1 MRNNHLTKHNGDE
14 QLRCRFSVLINRHK
28 MFGNMFKLAV
38 WGVMLLL
45 IGVAAGYSKVNATG
59 IQAGSESLFGTS
71 QQAQLL
77 IQNWM
82 VGDGLPVNAV
92 VDINQCNRGFIWFT
106 TYEGIVRYDGVEFRT
121 YNTSEYPEINTNRFT
136 WIKADPFDPEVMWFV
151 TEYGGMLKMKN
162 GVFTFF
168 NEENGFTDAKSSTPF
183 AWDGKLMFATENGLF
198 YYDHAQEA
206 MRPFVFPAMD
216 EVNPYFTSYATDQFG
231 SLYLTTLNEVI
242 AINPQRDVLKF
253 DVPGYHPDRS
263 RLLSYRG
270 SVILYVIPSLYYINA
285 ETFEKVEVNDQHD
298 TFNGLGIMVGD
309 DRLFINSSSGI
320 SVFGKDATL
329 NLNEQFF
336 VEDLSAAG
344 LLRYQPF
351 KIGDTWFF
359 PTNKGK
365 MITANGVHFNVIDR
379 NEYPLLQNVTKSF
392 QDKDGNIW
400 LASLFNGLI
409 RVSDALVYS
418 IRTRDEAG
426 DDRLMGIYEDSRGD
440 IWMSTRR
447 GQIYRKQE
455 NMQPQPFPLL
465 PGRNP
470 LMDVY
475 VFASDAD
482 GTLYAGVNR
491 FGIAKQRPDGYF
503 EWLSTDLHQDVLE
516 IRALHIADDQT
527 MWVGLLS
534 GLRKLRNGVSV
545 SYACQDQMS
554 RAFVQQIK
562 ADGEGGLWIA
572 TLRAG
577 LFYLNDSTGDC
588 KHYTTRDGLGNNSV
602 RGIYLDRYD
611 TGTVWI
617 ATEGGGLT
625 RYKNTELKTV
635 NASMGLFRDLLH
647 NVTEDFR
654 GRLWMSTNHGIFFVY
669 KEDVNQLLDDDKLR
683 IRSTVFTERQGLANS
698 EGNGGF
704 QSSFILRDNG
714 QLFFATQMGMA
725 FFETN
730 EIESERVSP
739 IPIIDLFTSEGV
751 VSQFP
756 DKLVLPA
763 GDDDFM
769 INYTSIAF
777 NAPDAVRF
785 WYKLEGYEDR
795 WTAAGNRRIT
805 SYTNLPPKT
814 YQFVLTATD
823 PLDPQFTQAA
833 QTRLIITIQPHFYQT
848 WWFRTVLACMLVL
861 VLYSGYHYRIGA
873 YERQERLLT
882 RKVDERTSELLAE
895 KEAALKQQRLIAM
908 QANDLKQLNEVKDRF
923 FSIIAHDLRG
933 PFMGIRGLIEL
944 IRDHRE
950 ELDDEK
956 YEEVLDLLHSSA
968 ENHSK
973 LLDNLLNWARIQ
985 LNQVKVTPAETNVRQ
1000 VMQAAAASWE
1010 LPAQSKSLR
1019 FNMQL
1024 SDFQLTTDQNM
1035 IITILRNLISNAVK
1049 FSWPDSEIILKTY
1062 KDDRTAVF
1070 EIQDFGTGMSEKQLR
1085 KLFTLEKEV
1094 SHKGTSEETG
1104 TGLGLVLVSDM
1115 VKMLNGTIEVK
1126 SKKGIG
1132 TLFRVKIPLIEPE
1145 ITAGEAEQS

>member
-121 YNTSEYPEINTNRFT
+121 YNTSDYPEINTNRFT
-136 WIKADPFDPEVMWFV
+136 WIKADPFDPELMWFV

-168 NEENGFTDAKSSTPF
+168 NEENGFTDAKSSTPL
-183 AWDGKLMFATENGLF
+183 AWNGKLMFATENGLF

-216 EVNPYFTSYATDQFG
+216 EVNPYFTSAATDRFG

-263 RLLSYRG
+263 RLLSFRDG
-270 SVILYVIPSLYYINA
+270 IVLYAASELYYINA
-285 ETFEKVEVNDQHD
+285 YTFEKVSFDNKHD
-298 TFNGLGIMVGD
+298 IYNGLGVMVGD
-309 DRLFINSSSGI
+309 DILFINSSSGI
-320 SVFGKDATL
+320 SVFGQDATL
-329 NLNEQFF
+329 NEQFI
-336 VEDLSAAG
+336 VEDFSAVG
-344 LLRYQPF
+344 LLHYQPF

-359 PTNKGK
+359 PTIKGK
-365 MITANGVHFNVIDR
+365 MITAYGVHFNVIDR
-379 NEYPLLQNVTKSF
+379 NKYPLLQNVTKSF

-455 NMQPQPFPLL
+455 NMQPQLFPLL

-491 FGIAKQRPDGYF
+491 VGIAKQRPDGYF

-625 RYKNTELKTV
+625 RYRNGEMHTANTSV
-635 NASMGLFRDLLH
+635 GLFRDLLH

-669 KEDVNQLLDDDKLR
+669 KADLNRMFEGEIQR
-683 IRSTVFTERQGLANS
+683 IRPTIFTERQGLANA

-714 QLFFATQMGMA
+714 QLFFATQTGMA
-725 FFETN
+725 FFDTN
-730 EIESERVSP
+730 FIEKEQRKP
-739 IPIIDLFTSEGV
+739 IPVIDRFQSAEGIQ
-751 VSQFP
+751 QFP
-756 DKLVLPA
+756 RELVLRP
-763 GDDDFM
+763 GEDDFT
-769 INYTSIAF
+769 IYFTGLEFDAPRSI
-777 NAPDAVRF
+777 RF
-785 WYKLEGYEDR
+785 WYKLEGYDQQ
-795 WTAAGNRRIT
+795 WNQAGSRRIT
-805 SYTNLPPKT
+805 TYTNMPPRS
-814 YQFVLTATD
+814 YRFLLTATD
-823 PLDPQFTQAA
+823 PFDPQADPANFA
-833 QTRLIITIQPHFYQT
+833 QLSILIEPYYYQT
-848 WWFRTVLACMLVL
+848 WWFRLLLILLFIMLL
-861 VLYSGYHYRIGA
+861 FQGYRYRIGA

-985 LNQVKVTPAETNVRQ
+985 LNQVKVTPTETNVRQ

-1094 SHKGTSEETG
+1094 SHKGTSEESG

-1115 VKMLNGTIEVK
+1115 VKMLKGTIEVK
-1126 SKKGIG
+1126 SKKGKG
-1132 TLFRVKIPLIEPE
+1132 TRFVVKIPLN
-1145 ITAGEAEQS
+1145 EAEPS